1 MIYEVSEK
9 GYTNI
14 LKKKS
19 KHRNTGTKKEQTS
32 FKSALL
38 KKWFN
43 RNLFLYHHTP
53 VNGKAKRKI
62 SIFYPAVISCQLVN
76 G

>member
-32 FKSALL
+32 FQSALL
-38 KKWFN
+38 KKVFIWEF
-43 RNLFLYHHTP
+43 
-53 VNGKAKRKI
+53 I
-62 SIFYPAVISCQLVN
+62 SLSSCSC
-76 G
+76 